1 MKGVFVMEEMGT
13 SGVEGA
19 VESTGQAAVA
29 ESQVES
35 TAVSEGTGTPETGE
49 STPAAGESTGTEDK
63 TEIAFA
69 KRLAKEREK
78 IEAEAFAKAQQ
89 HLMSND
95 PRIKFV
101 DKIAKENGMTPQELV
116 QYWEQEQQR
125 QEREQFL
132 AQGIPEHLAEKL
144 QKLPELESK
153 LQGWEKAQALTRKVQ
168 AERKEFFEHY
178 PDVKIADISEEVF
191 SLIDNRGLT
200 LLDAYNRVHAKERI
214 AQLEKALGVKE
225 KNAANTGSTPG
236 SVAGQGTVPSDFISY
251 ETFQANKSNQ
261 RWVIDNL
268 SAINKSRA
276 KWGG

>member
-1 MKGVFVMEEMGT
+1 MEEMGT

-78 IEAEAFAKAQQ
+78 IEAEVFAKAQQ

-225 KNAANTGSTPG
+225 KNAANTGGTPG
-236 SVAGQGTVPSDFISY
+236 SVAGQGAVPSDFISY

>member
-1 MKGVFVMEEMGT
+1 MEEMGT
-13 SGVEGA
+13 SGVESASIG
-19 VESTGQAAVA
+19 STPVAA
-29 ESQVES
+29 EQGSQVET
-35 TAVSEGTGTPETGE
+35 TAVPEDTGTPTTGE

-69 KRLAKEREK
+69 KRLAKERER
-78 IEAEAFAKAQQ
+78 IESEAFAKAQAQ
-89 HLMSND
+89 IMSND
-95 PRIKFV
+95 PTMKFV
-101 DKIAKENGMTPQELV
+101 SKIAEENGMTPQELV

-153 LQGWEKAQALTRKVQ
+153 VQGWEKSQALTRRVQ

-178 PDVKIADISEEVF
+178 PDVQIADISEEVF

-200 LLDAYNRVHAKERI
+200 LLDAYNRVHATQRI

-225 KNAANTGSTPG
+225 KNAANTGGTPG

-261 RWVIDNL
+261 RWVINNL
-268 SAINKSRA
+268 SAINKSRS